1 MVVVVVWCSAVAVVY
16 LSVYLYICLSICL
29 SVYLAIY
36 LSIYRS
42 IYLSICTFENEAI
55 LRDFL
60 NFELDKVKKEAILR
74 DFLRV
79 WRRSNSARP
88 SQFLKLAAKRS
99 NPARFPKRFAFFPLH
114 LSKVLRLPLKNWCQV
129 MRSAAPVTQS
139 HLIKPFDTPK
149 CNPSQ
154 EITALTS

>member
-1 MVVVVVWCSAVAVVY
+1 MVGYIVAVEVVVVVWCSAVAVVY

-79 WRRSNSARP
+79 
-88 SQFLKLAAKRS
+88 
-99 NPARFPKRFAFFPLH
+99 
-114 LSKVLRLPLKNWCQV
+114 
-129 MRSAAPVTQS
+129 
-139 HLIKPFDTPK
+139 
-149 CNPSQ
+149 
-154 EITALTS
+154 